1 MSNINYRENL
11 DVPIPVK
18 ISGSVTLNSGFVG
31 AVALTD
37 DGGGSVAYIGGIA
50 NADAQY
56 SDSNLLGVANFNL
69 AYDKD
74 FDRWNRVRVNK
85 SGQGALVVASSGSDY
100 IQVAAPMSGKARPL
114 LSVTGASGGVILT
127 SGAVTALTVKALTG
141 NSGDI
146 FIGFNVSTEMPYSG
160 YGMLLD
166 AGDSWTIDIDE
177 IGRVRAFATMSGD
190 LVSYAGV
197 TR

>member
-1 MSNINYRENL
+1 MLVGNQS
-11 DVPIPVK
+11 PI
-18 ISGSVTLNSGFVG
+18 
-31 AVALTD
+31 A
-37 DGGGSVAYIGGIA
+37 
-50 NADAQY
+50 
-56 SDSNLLGVANFNL
+56 
-69 AYDKD
+69 
-74 FDRWNRVRVNK
+74 
-85 SGQGALVVASSGSDY
+85 
-100 IQVAAPMSGKARPL
+100 GKARPL